1 MYPIEEMA
9 LRTGLTKRTIRYYE
23 EIGIL
28 PPPERT
34 GGGHRTYTE
43 THLKALERILLYRE
57 TLGLSLSD
65 LKEYLAAREEVETLV
80 PVLRQSSDVV
90 QKKEHLERIRSL
102 LVRQR
107 ALVEAQLTK
116 LTTAG
121 EETDRLIDRVD
132 QALGNLSG

>member
-1 MYPIEEMA
+1 MA

-43 THLKALERILLYRE
+43 AHLKALERILLYRE

-80 PVLRQSSDVV
+80 PVVRQSSDAD
-90 QKKEHLERIRSL
+90 QKKEHLERIRAL
-102 LVRQR
+102 LVRQQTLIDAQLAKLR
-107 ALVEAQLTK
+107 TAREETERLVE
-116 LTTAG
+116 
-121 EETDRLIDRVD
+121 RVD
-132 QALGNLSG
+132 QGLRNVAG